1 MATEFDG
8 EVDVPETAIKIIDAN
23 VLGKLP
29 QGTTGK
35 SIVAHGAS
43 YWTRTAR
50 LLTSQADGSEKPYF
64 LKVSIGQRG
73 KEMMFGEY
81 KSMVEINN
89 AVPAFAPIP
98 IAWGTYASNP
108 DIHFFLC
115 SFHEM
120 SEELPD
126 VQGLSARVAELH
138 SKGKSPTGK
147 YGFPCTTFQGNL
159 PQDNRWTITWE
170 EFYVNGMKR
179 MLKLEEDCQGPS
191 QELTELCV
199 AMYEKVI
206 PRLLR
211 PLETG
216 GRQIEPCLVHGDLWY
231 GNASTDKATNQPL
244 VFDACCFYAH
254 NEYELGSWR
263 PTRYKLGRPYVNAY
277 HEHFPI
283 SAPVEDHD
291 DRNALYSTRFNLH
304 ASAVYPGNIRFRNM
318 IIDEMRRLV
327 NKYPG
332 GFEGWEQS
340 QQQATG
346 RSGSEHPPQVG
357 SGVYGKNSRNF

>member
-1 MATEFDG
+1 MMLGEF
-8 EVDVPETAIKIIDAN
+8 
-23 VLGKLP
+23 
-29 QGTTGK
+29 
-35 SIVAHGAS
+35 
-43 YWTRTAR
+43 
-50 LLTSQADGSEKPYF
+50 
-64 LKVSIGQRG
+64 
-73 KEMMFGEY
+73 
-81 KSMVEINN
+81 KSMTEIHN

-98 IAWGTYASNP
+98 IAWGTYASDP

-115 SFHEM
+115 SFHKM

-126 VQGLSARVAELH
+126 VQEFPGRVAELH

-147 YGFPCTTFQGNL
+147 YGFHCTTFQGNL
-159 PQDNRWTITWE
+159 PQDNRWTDTWE

-216 GRQIEPCLVHGDLWY
+216 SRRIEPCLVHGDLWY

-254 NEYELGSWR
+254 NEYELGTWR

-277 HEHFPI
+277 HKHLPI

-291 DRNALYSTRFNLH
+291 DRNALYSIRFNLH
-304 ASAVYPGNIRFRNM
+304 ASALYSGNIRFRTM
-318 IIDEMRRLV
+318 
-327 NKYPG
+327 
-332 GFEGWEQS
+332 
-340 QQQATG
+340 
-346 RSGSEHPPQVG
+346 
-357 SGVYGKNSRNF
+357 